1 MVTGL
6 VVGWYGRFLLGGYS
20 HAAAYVPL
28 APDNSDGGMWNNVMN
43 DKEEGTALSG
53 LPSFIHFL
61 VDFGVAGPYLPQYL
75 VGTLK
80 FAKLA
85 YTPVTDS

>member
-1 MVTGL
+1 M
-6 VVGWYGRFLLGGYS
+6 
-20 HAAAYVPL
+20 
-28 APDNSDGGMWNNVMN
+28 APDYSDGGMWNNVMN

-61 VDFGVAGPYLPQYL
+61 VDFGVAGPYLLQNL
-75 VGTLK
+75 VRTLK

-85 YTPVTDS
+85 YTPATDS

>member
-1 MVTGL
+1 M
-6 VVGWYGRFLLGGYS
+6 
-20 HAAAYVPL
+20 
-28 APDNSDGGMWNNVMN
+28 APDYSDGGMWNNVMN

-53 LPSFIHFL
+53 LSSFVHFL
-61 VDFGVAGPYLPQYL
+61 VDFGVAGFCLPLNL
-75 VGTLK
+75 VRTLE